1 MGTVV
6 GMVGILVTIAAVAW
20 ILVARTPD
28 HDEAVHHRPGEPDGR
43 DASQSVAGP
52 AGPGAEDQVPPR
64 PLDPGRRGDPGERS
78 T

>member
-6 GMVGILVTIAAVAW
+6 GMVGIVVTVVAVAW

-28 HDEAVHHRPGEPDGR
+28 HEEALDRPREPDDR

-52 AGPGAEDQVPPR
+52 AGPGAEDQVPPQ
-64 PLDPGRRGDPGERS
+64 PLDPGRRDDPGERS

>member
-6 GMVGILVTIAAVAW
+6 GLVGIVVTVAAVAW

-28 HDEAVHHRPGEPDGR
+28 HEEALDRPPEPGDR

-52 AGPGAEDQVPPR
+52 AGPGAEDQVPPG
-64 PLDPGRRGDPGERS
+64 PLDPGRRDDPGERS